1 MVFIKKNIGYLIAL
15 FGLGFFLYAFN
26 IHGPLFW
33 DDADWIINNPYIHT
47 LTWENIKFI
56 FTHDTNAGIG
66 QVSNYYRPFLF
77 LTLMGNY
84 LISGSESV
92 LYHLVNNIIHIG
104 NGILIFYLLSRWF
117 KHPRVAF
124 LSALLFIIHP
134 LQTEAIAIVSG
145 RGDPLSIFLVLS
157 GIISFLMLR
166 DRNRYWLAYGVAS
179 VAMILAVLSREVTV
193 LFPAYLG
200 VVLMAFENQGQL
212 LARFKKSFIAVVPFL
227 GITVIYGLLRLTVL
241 NFQNTLNFYQQ
252 QNIYSENL
260 LYRIYTFFHALV
272 IYFRLIFWPTGLH
285 MDRDIPISI
294 HIWDSW
300 SWLGALIIIVCA
312 GWLVFLYR
320 RELPKIKKELG
331 IRNQELGQ
339 SVRHDSRFMLHA
351 SSFNVWFFG
360 TGIFFVNLLPTSGII
375 PINARI
381 YEHWLY
387 FSLFGFFTIVAFY
400 LDKIFIFLKNRN
412 SKFYPAVVIFLIVY
426 FLFLGIQ
433 TIRRNLLW
441 SNTDK
446 FYLNILSYQPDNVRV
461 LNNLG
466 NWYSDRG
473 NNLLAKPLYERA
485 VEIDPTQP
493 ALFHNLG
500 NIARDS
506 GQLDEAEMLYKKA
519 ISVDPAFHYA
529 YGNLAQIYFK
539 QNKLSEALAELQK
552 LQKIY
557 PSAQTQENIEM
568 LQGLINK

>member
-26 IHGPLFW
+26 LHGPLFW
-33 DDADWIINNPYIHT
+33 DDADWILNNPYIHT

-77 LTLMGNY
+77 LTLMANY
-84 LISGSESV
+84 IISGSESV

-104 NGILIFYLLSRWF
+104 NGILIFYLLNRWF
-117 KHPRVAF
+117 RHPRIAF

-145 RGDPLSIFLVLS
+145 RGDPLSVFLVLF
-157 GIISFLMLR
+157 GIISFIVFK
-166 DRNRYWLAYGVAS
+166 DKNRYWLAYGVAS
-179 VAMILAVLSREVTV
+179 IAMILAVLSREVTV

-200 VVLMAFENQGQL
+200 VVLMAFENQGL
-212 LARFKKSFIAVVPFL
+212 FWARFRKSFLAIVPFL
-227 GITVIYGLLRLTVL
+227 GITVVYGILRLTVL

-272 IYFRLIFWPTGLH
+272 VYIRLIIWPTGLH
-285 MDRDIPISI
+285 MDRDIPVST
-294 HIWDSW
+294 HIWDPW
-300 SWLGALIIIVCA
+300 SWLGALIIVILI
-312 GWLVFLYR
+312 GLLVFLYKQER
-320 RELPKIKKELG
+320 QKILNTRPTKSF
-331 IRNQELGQ
+331 GQ
-339 SVRHDSRFMLHA
+339 AKYLIPDT
-351 SSFNVWFFG
+351 SFNVWFFG
-360 TGIFFVNLLPTSGII
+360 LGIFFVNLLPTSGLI

-400 LDKIFIFLKNRN
+400 LDKILSFFKNKN
-412 SKFYPAVVIFLIVY
+412 SKFYVLITISFVIY
-426 FLFLGIQ
+426 CLFLGIQ

-441 SNTDK
+441 SDTEK
-446 FYLNILSYQPDNVRV
+446 FYLNILSYESDDVRV

-473 NNLLAKPLYERA
+473 NNALAKPFYERA
-485 VEIDPTQP
+485 INIDPNQP
-493 ALFHNLG
+493 ALYYNLG

-506 GQLDEAEMLYKKA
+506 GQLDQAEELYKKA
-519 ISVDPAFHYA
+519 ITTDPTFHYA
-529 YGNLAQIYFK
+529 YGNLAQLYLN
-539 QNKLSEALAELQK
+539 QNKITQALEMLEQ

-557 PSAQTQENIEM
+557 PTVQTQQNIEI
-568 LQGLINK
+568 LQKALRK